1 MNNGSSF
8 SFPTPRKWRPYI
20 CTSTTSHSGQISI
33 LLGGDYHKFF
43 PSEEEHDDYEVA
55 LFRSK
60 ISQNFLIYGPVYSS
74 IIAWSD
80 PINTNTFNNICI
92 NALSIQ
98 DVQEQLLLTVSAEK
112 YSDPSCR
119 DKLSQIILGQGK
131 SQSVC

>member
-1 MNNGSSF
+1 MNNGSGF
-8 SFPTPRKWRPYI
+8 SFPTPSKWRPYTG
-20 CTSTTSHSGQISI
+20 TSITSHSGQISI
-33 LLGGDYHKFF
+33 LLGGDNHKFF

-112 YSDPSCR
+112 YSDPSSR